1 MKNDIQSIRGQ
12 QILTALITVCQNHN
26 NQATLQQLMKEVP
39 EFMLEEIPESEI
51 SEVLRAYTSY
61 EQGCAPEPG
70 KIACVFFDNKDGTYT
85 LIADEETQKALKGQK
100 NSYVDPDVVASVP
113 DPAKTQAESELYV
126 AEAKIDDSNAVKENQ
141 KAAENAQAAASAGVI
156 DPDADADAEKIAEA
170 EDKIEEEKQKIEEH
184 KQQIREDST
193 EFMKSIHDMEIHHD
207 ENVID
212 RKEREIEDL
221 KNDH

>member
-1 MKNDIQSIRGQ
+1 M
-12 QILTALITVCQNHN
+12 
-26 NQATLQQLMKEVP
+26 
-39 EFMLEEIPESEI
+39 
-51 SEVLRAYTSY
+51 
-61 EQGCAPEPG
+61 
-70 KIACVFFDNKDGTYT
+70 
-85 LIADEETQKALKGQK
+85 
-100 NSYVDPDVVASVP
+100 VASVP